1 MDFVRSIPF
10 LSNLFLVERNGMT
23 FLEALPILQNGI
35 LAGLL
40 VALVSAFLGVYV
52 ILKRIVFV
60 SAAISQIS
68 SLGVACAFLVAGPFR
83 PPAGAVQSPFLVGP
97 RPPPVG
103 GACGAAAFLP
113 PQVGGKT

>member
-1 MDFVRSIPF
+1 MDFVRSIPI

-35 LAGLL
+35 LAGLF

-60 SAAISQIS
+60 SAAS
-68 SLGVACAFLVAGPFR
+68 SMSGVCSRMTSLI
-83 PPAGAVQSPFLVGP
+83 
-97 RPPPVG
+97 
-103 GACGAAAFLP
+103 
-113 PQVGGKT
+113 